1 MSRET
6 SKGESA
12 QGERAQVGESAPV
25 GESAQGERAQVG
37 ESAPVGESAQA
48 RVPSA
53 TGSRPPATVTTATT
67 NAMGTK
73 FDVGGSAVGRG
84 GDVQS
89 A

>member
-1 MSRET
+1 MSGKNVSET

-12 QGERAQVGESAPV
+12 Q